1 MCEGKIEIVKGL
13 SYNEPS
19 SLLPGPVFNLREENE
34 MQPLNGT

>member
-19 SLLPGPVFNLREENE
+19 SLLPGPIFNLGEENE